1 MTAKGFLIAA
11 TAMALSLPGPVRA
24 DTGDVVKL
32 GIAAGAF
39 FCMANPGRCGLGGNN
54 RNAQPSAAPQRTAS
68 PPARQPRAADPAIRT
83 DQQALNYF
91 GYEAGSAD
99 GIMGRRTRD
108 AISRYQGYMGYPST
122 GQLDAYQRQ
131 TLVGAYNWAQADG
144 GAAYPGIYGE
154 ELLRAYASQMRGGN
168 YCRETGRCPVQSGNT
183 GQSPVRSLP
192 DLPQAN
198 ASMAN
203 ACTSSQMV
211 TNANGPVLNPADITD
226 PDRARQALDEQF
238 CSASSYASSRSENLL
253 SGSGTTDATLAR
265 NCRWVV
271 ERMEDQIDRLDSQS
285 AVELAGAAD
294 RRVREI
300 GGDPRQISDAAT
312 ICLGY
317 GYRTDDPKM
326 ALASALMLVGTGARP
341 YAELVG
347 HHLRSGFGT
356 QRDPAQARGWYDIA
370 FDALDRGAEPA
381 VRPSQSGERVAIMR
395 TALGGQG
402 PAGSVPGTSSSG
414 SGVPSFN
421 LR

>member
-1 MTAKGFLIAA
+1 MKARGFLIAA
-11 TAMALSLPGPVRA
+11 TAVALTMPGPVRA

-39 FCMANPGRCGLGGNN
+39 FCMANPGRCGLGGN

-68 PPARQPRAADPAIRT
+68 PPPRQQPRAADPAIRT

-122 GQLDAYQRQ
+122 GRLDAYQRQ
-131 TLVGAYNWAQADG
+131 TLVGAYNWAQAG
-144 GAAYPGIYGE
+144 GGSAYPGIYGE

-168 YCRETGRCPVQSGNT
+168 YCQETGRCPVRNSDT
-183 GQSPVRSLP
+183 GQTPIP

-211 TNANGPVLNPADITD
+211 TNANGPVLSPADITD
-226 PDRARQALDEQF
+226 PDRARQALNEQF

-253 SGSGTTDATLAR
+253 AGSGTTDATLAR

-271 ERMEDQIDRLDSQS
+271 ERMEDQIVRLDSQS
-285 AVELAGAAD
+285 AVEVAAAAD

-317 GYRTDDPKM
+317 GYRTDDPQM
-326 ALASALMLVGTGARP
+326 ALASALMLVGSGARP
-341 YAELVG
+341 YAELIG

-356 QRDPAQARGWYDIA
+356 QRDPARAQGWYDIA
-370 FDALDRGAEPA
+370 FDALDRGSEPA

-402 PAGSVPGTSSSG
+402 PAGSGPETSSTG

-421 LR
+421 LQ